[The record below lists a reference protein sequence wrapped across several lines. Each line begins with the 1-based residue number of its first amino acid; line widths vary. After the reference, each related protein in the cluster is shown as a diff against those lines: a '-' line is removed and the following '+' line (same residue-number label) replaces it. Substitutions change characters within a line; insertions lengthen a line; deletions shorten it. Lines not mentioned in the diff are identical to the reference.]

1 MWRTHRFLRI
11 TGWDSWLGF
20 WVFQP
25 YVVYLGEHTHGLEP
39 TSLELNQVTTSHY
52 KILSSVIGS
61 AEIAR
66 DKIFYSYTHSING
79 FVTVLDEEE
88 AVQLAKM
95 GLFLPKQSGKR
106 QGLGKTPSSQT
117 LIPVFGRNQR
127 AFRMKGMVPFHQ
139 GGAESVKVEMG
150 DEFHC
155 SRKLIGARY
164 LNKGLAASV
173 GDQLNSSL
181 PPSLSTVRDLDGH
194 GSHTLSTAAGN
205 FVLGANVFGHGN
217 ETASGGSP
225 AARVAAYKVCWPEVG
240 DGACMDADILATF
253 DAAISDG
260 LDVLSLSIGGMPA
273 EYFEDGIAIGSFH
286 AVKNGITVV
295 ASAGNYGPTPGTM
308 SNVAPWIFT
317 IGASTVDSAFTS
329 YITLGNKKK
338 IEGMSLSAT
347 ILLRGKY
354 YPLIT
359 GASARLDDV
368 SEVDANLCEIDSLDP
383 RQAKGKIVVCFQ
395 GGNGKTENGVAAL

>member
-1 MWRTHRFLRI
+1 
-11 TGWDSWLGF
+11 
-20 WVFQP
+20 
-25 YVVYLGEHTHGLEP
+25 
-39 TSLELNQVTTSHY
+39 
-52 KILSSVIGS
+52 
-61 AEIAR
+61 
-66 DKIFYSYTHSING
+66 
-79 FVTVLDEEE
+79 
-88 AVQLAKM
+88 M

-117 LIPVFGRNQR
+117 LTPVFDRNQR

-164 LNKGLAASV
+164 FNKGLAASV

-194 GSHTLSTAAGN
+194 GSHALSTAAGN
-205 FVLGANVFGHGN
+205 FVPGANVFGHGN
-217 ETASGGSP
+217 GTTSGGLP
-225 AARVAAYKVCWPEVG
+225 AARVAAYKVCWPKVG
-240 DGACMDADILATF
+240 DGACMDADILAAF

-260 LDVLSLSIGGMPA
+260 VDVLSLSIGGMLA
-273 EYFEDGIAIGSFH
+273 EYFEDGITIGSFH

-295 ASAGNYGPTPGTM
+295 AS
-308 SNVAPWIFT
+308 V
-317 IGASTVDSAFTS
+317 VDNAFTS

-338 IEGMSLSAT
+338 IKGMSLSAT

-368 SEVDANLCEIDSLDP
+368 SEVDVNLCQLDSLDP
-383 RQAKGKIVVCFQ
+383 RKAKGKIVVCFQ
-395 GGNGKTENGVAAL
+395 GGNGKTENE